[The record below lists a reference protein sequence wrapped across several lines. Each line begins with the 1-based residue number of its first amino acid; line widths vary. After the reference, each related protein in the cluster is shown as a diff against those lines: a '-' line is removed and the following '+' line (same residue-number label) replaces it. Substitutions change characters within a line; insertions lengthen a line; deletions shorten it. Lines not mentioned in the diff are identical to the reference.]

1 MYPTNPHA
9 VHFSL
14 GDKLPTFPLASLR
27 SVFFFLKYSFWKV
40 FSHLSEPQEPS
51 SMVRP
56 SRLSSPCFSFSQHPT
71 YNPDNGC
78 HFVTLLC

>member
-27 SVFFFLKYSFWKV
+27 SVVFLFVCFEIFLLEGFF
-40 FSHLSEPQEPS
+40 S
-51 SMVRP
+51 S
-56 SRLSSPCFSFSQHPT
+56 L
-71 YNPDNGC
+71 
-78 HFVTLLC
+78 